1 MGSVKGSKSY
11 EMVVVTNRPIFRVM
25 ATTLLICGVCLFGMF
40 TYYEGK
46 ERGMAIRAGWLVEH
60 NQLREELLAAS
71 KQIKLM
77 QKEVATLRVGSA
89 IDEKA
94 NAEIRD
100 TVELQ
105 QESIAELK
113 EEISFYKGVMA
124 PGSDQKGLRVE
135 SFDVSIPDASN
146 KVEYSLLL
154 TQVVEN
160 HELVQGKVEVS
171 VSGMMGRNE
180 EILALNKLD
189 DDKVHPVSFRFRY
202 FQNINGEMVIPKGF
216 EPQKVQIVAQTSGR
230 KSQRLERSFTWPLN
244 GG

>member
-1 MGSVKGSKSY
+1 MASVKGSKRY
-11 EMVVVTNRPIFRVM
+11 EMVVVPNRPIFRVM
-25 ATTLLICGVCLFGMF
+25 AMTLSICGVCLFGMF

-71 KQIKLM
+71 EQIKSM

-94 NAEIRD
+94 NAKIRD

-124 PGSDQKGLRVE
+124 PSSDKKGLRVE
-135 SFDVSIPDASN
+135 NFDVSIPDSNN

-160 HELVQGKVEVS
+160 HEFVKGRVEVS
-171 VSGMMGRNE
+171 VSGMIGRTE
-180 EILALNKLD
+180 EIFALNELD
-189 DDKVHPVSFRFRY
+189 EDKAHPVSFRFRY

-216 EPQKVQIVAQTSGR
+216 EPQKVLIVAQTSGR

>member
-1 MGSVKGSKSY
+1 MSHLQVIERRSPREIAEEYLEWK
-11 EMVVVTNRPIFRVM
+11 
-25 ATTLLICGVCLFGMF
+25 LL
-40 TYYEGK
+40 TK
-46 ERGMAIRAGWLVEH
+46 ETAEKTK
-60 NQLREELLAAS
+60 QLREELLAAS
-71 KQIKLM
+71 EQIKLM
-77 QKEVATLRVGSA
+77 RKEVATLRVGSA

-105 QESIAELK
+105 QKSIADLK

-171 VSGMMGRNE
+171 VSGMMGRTE

-189 DDKVHPVSFRFRY
+189 DDKAHPVSFRFRY
-202 FQNINGEMVIPKGF
+202 FQNIKKNY
-216 EPQKVQIVAQTSGR
+216 
-230 KSQRLERSFTWPLN
+230 
-244 GG
+244 